1 MTRKYTAIY
10 RNRQVFRTIYTFQTE
25 IETIENRNK
34 LLFITIFMSDNQ
46 FFKYAWNARKNRK
59 YCVRKNNMSA

>member
-34 LLFITIFMSDNQ
+34 LLFITIFMGDNQ
-46 FFKYAWNARKNRK
+46 FFKYTWNARKNRK
-59 YCVRKNNMSA
+59 YFVKNNNISA